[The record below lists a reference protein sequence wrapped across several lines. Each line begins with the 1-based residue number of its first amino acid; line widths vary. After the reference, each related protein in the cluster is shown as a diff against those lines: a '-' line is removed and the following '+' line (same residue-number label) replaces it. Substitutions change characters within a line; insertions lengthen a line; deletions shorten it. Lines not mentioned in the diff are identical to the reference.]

1 MKKKLIASLLAASML
16 LTLSACGG
24 KDPAPTSQPT
34 DATPTEQASEPATEQ
49 PDAPDAPASESG
61 NANKATETG
70 VYLYDGTFLESGKTV
85 KLNDSGASIDM
96 PSVTVHDAKAEPQS
110 DGTYNMRTDDN
121 TFVMDGT
128 SLITDGR
135 LNARNIEPHKYGSAS
150 ADDMIESIIYNN
162 TDEDAV
168 NGTAVYM
175 QFSFNDGN
183 TTSNY
188 RTALEI
194 NGDPAFSLDEG
205 RTLENLISTY
215 GEPAGAYC
223 QKAYS
228 LDGNLDRPGR
238 LYYIWKSGNY
248 PDKTLIMAYEIQY
261 SWSKNNTVVEERNGD
276 TDRYRLLSFF
286 IADEVKNWE
295 ANNIGTPID
304 VLPALA
310 ELGLYSD

>member
-1 MKKKLIASLLAASML
+1 MKKKLIASLIAASML

-24 KDPAPTSQPT
+24 KDPAPDSQPT
-34 DATPTEQASEPATEQ
+34 GTAPTEQATDSEPVADTQ
-49 PDAPDAPASESG
+49 DAPDVSESG

-70 VYLYDGTFLESGKTV
+70 VYLYDGTFLETGKTV
-85 KLNDSGASIDM
+85 KISDSGASIDM
-96 PSVTVHDAKAEPQS
+96 PSVTVHDAKAEPQP
-110 DGTYNMRTDDN
+110 DGTYKMRTDDN

-194 NGDPAFSLDEG
+194 NGNPTFSLDEG

-228 LDGNLDRPGR
+228 LDGNLDRPGH

-261 SWSKNNTVVEERNGD
+261 SWSKNNTDRKSVV
-276 TDRYRLLSFF
+276 
-286 IADEVKNWE
+286 
-295 ANNIGTPID
+295 
-304 VLPALA
+304 
-310 ELGLYSD
+310 

>member
-34 DATPTEQASEPATEQ
+34 AATPTEQASEPATEQ

-70 VYLYDGTFLESGKTV
+70 VYLYDGTFLETGKTV

-96 PSVTVHDAKAEPQS
+96 PSVTVDSAKAKLQS
-110 DGTYNMRTDDN
+110 DGTYDSKEET

-128 SLITDGR
+128 SLVTDGH
-135 LNARNIEPHKYGSAS
+135 LKAGNMKPHEYGAGGEGPMTSSAL
-150 ADDMIESIIYNN
+150 YND

-168 NGTAVYM
+168 NGIAVYM
-175 QFSFNDGN
+175 QFAFHDGFPDNDTDRN
-183 TTSNY
+183 KAS
-188 RTALEI
+188 LEI
-194 NGDPAFSLDEG
+194 NGNPAFSLDTG
-205 RTLENLISTY
+205 RTLESLMDIY

-223 QKAYS
+223 KQHPGY
-228 LDGNLDRPGR
+228 DRPAS
-238 LYYIWKSGNY
+238 LCYIWKSGNY
-248 PDKTLIMAYEIQY
+248 PDKTLIMVYEIQY
-261 SWSKNNTVVEERNGD
+261 SWSNKQTVVEERNGD

-286 IADEVKNWE
+286 IAEEVKNWE
-295 ANNIGTPID
+295 TDRNGTPID